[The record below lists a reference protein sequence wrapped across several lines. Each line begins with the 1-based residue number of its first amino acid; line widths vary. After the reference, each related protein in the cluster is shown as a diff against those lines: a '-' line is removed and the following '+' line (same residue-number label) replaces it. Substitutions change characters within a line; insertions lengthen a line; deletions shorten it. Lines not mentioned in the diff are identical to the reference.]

1 MNKTL
6 RTYLLGLAVLISSC
20 LVMKPE
26 DKPTLFL
33 IGDSTVRHGSK
44 GMGDGGRWGWGDL
57 IAAYFDTT
65 KISVKNE
72 ALGGTSSR
80 TFMHR
85 GRWAAVL
92 PQIKKG
98 DYVIMQFGH
107 NDRSPLDDAARA
119 RGTIQGN
126 GNESKE
132 IYNPITKQKEV
143 VYTYGWY
150 LRKFISDIQAK
161 GATAIVASSIPQNNW
176 SNGKVERNFT
186 NYSQWA
192 HDAAVQ
198 GGAYFIDL
206 HKIASDHY
214 DREGEQKVRAT
225 YFNATDGTHTIEAGA
240 RLNAQSV
247 VEGLNQLKR
256 NPLKKY
262 LKTNT
267 LDPI

>member
-1 MNKTL
+1 MNKSIKLT
-6 RTYLLGLAVLISSC
+6 LLGVAALISSC

-26 DKPTLFL
+26 EKPTLFL
-33 IGDSTVRHGSK
+33 IGDSTVRHGTK

-57 IAAYFDTT
+57 ISAYFDTT

-80 TFMHR
+80 SFMYR

-107 NDRSPLDDAARA
+107 NDSSPLDDTARA
-119 RGTIQGN
+119 RGTIKGN
-126 GNESKE
+126 GDETKE
-132 IYNPITKQKEV
+132 IFNPITKQKEV

-150 LRKFISDIQAK
+150 IRKFISDIKAK
-161 GATAIVASSIPQNNW
+161 GAIPIVASLIPRNNW
-176 SNGKVERNFT
+176 TNGKVSRSVDS
-186 NYSQWA
+186 YGQWA
-192 HDAAVQ
+192 QQAATQ
-198 GGAYFIDL
+198 GGAYFVDL
-206 HKIASDHY
+206 NKIAADHY

-225 YFNATDGTHTIEAGA
+225 YFNQTDSTHTIEAGA

-247 VEGLNQLKR
+247 VEGLKQLNN

-262 LKTNT
+262 LK
-267 LDPI
+267 